1 MGLKLM
7 LDQRISLCCPR
18 LRTKCPTVVKSGENI
33 SIEVP
38 PEDMAD
44 YIEELNGGGIKL
56 TLHEEQVKLL
66 LKICQ

>member
-1 MGLKLM
+1 M
-7 LDQRISLCCPR
+7 LDQVKISLCCPR
-18 LRTKCPTVVKSGENI
+18 LKTKCPSVIREGENI

-44 YIEELNGGGIKL
+44 YIEKLPSGGIKL

-66 LKICQ
+66 QKICQ